1 MRARRTLLQRFFG
14 LLYTRLAWGYDV
26 VAWLA
31 SAGQWYRWVEAS
43 LPFVEVGP
51 VLEVGCG
58 RGRLLRP
65 LAERGHQVT
74 GVDYSGEMARY
85 AAQESG
91 QPIVQGDGRALPF
104 GDGQFATLVTTFPA
118 PYVLEGETQREF
130 ARVVRPGGLW
140 LWVDAPALAPTA
152 STALA
157 RLLARAAQGRASDD
171 EVTHY
176 LSRDR
181 SDGLWSVSVERVS
194 VGPTTVAVRVARRT
208 VDDGR

>member
-1 MRARRTLLQRFFG
+1 MRRTLLQRFFG

-31 SAGQWYRWVEAS
+31 SAGHWYRWVEAAI
-43 LPFVEVGP
+43 PIVNTGP

-74 GVDYSGEMARY
+74 GVDYSGEMARH

-91 QPIVQGDGRALPF
+91 QPVLQGDGRVLPF
-104 GDGQFATLVTTFPA
+104 RDGQFATLVTTFPA

-140 LWVDAPALAPTA
+140 LWVDAPALNSTA

-157 RLLARAAQGRASDD
+157 RLVMRAAEGKASDD
-171 EVTHY
+171 EVTRH
-176 LSRDR
+176 LSQDR
-181 SDGLWSVSVERVS
+181 SDGLWSVRMERVS
-194 VGPTTVAVRVARRT
+194 VGPTTVAVRIARRM
-208 VDDGR
+208 VEDG

>member
-1 MRARRTLLQRFFG
+1 MRRTLLQRFFG
-14 LLYTRLAWGYDV
+14 LLYTRLAWGYDM

-31 SAGQWYRWVEAS
+31 SAGQWYRWVGAA
-43 LPFVEVGP
+43 LPFVKGGP

-65 LAERGHQVT
+65 LTERGHQVT
-74 GVDYSGEMARY
+74 GLDYSGEMARH
-85 AAQESG
+85 AAQASG
-91 QPIVQGDGRALPF
+91 QPVIQGDGRLLPF

-140 LWVDAPALAPTA
+140 LWVDAPALDPTA

-157 RLLARAAQGRASDD
+157 RLVTRAAQGKASAD
-171 EVTHY
+171 EVTRY

-181 SDGLWSVSVERVS
+181 SGGLWSVRVERVS
-194 VGPTTVAVRVARRT
+194 AGSTTVTVRIARRT
-208 VDDGR
+208 VDDVR